1 MLERNIQKWTLPFQF
16 MSPQQFPPTITHIDS
31 GKIVNSGKKQLT
43 ELHQWATN
51 LESFQVGHRNCF
63 ETLTQL

>member
-1 MLERNIQKWTLPFQF
+1 

-51 LESFQVGHRNCF
+51 LESFQVGHIIISINM
-63 ETLTQL
+63 LHIAL